1 MPIMTSRL
9 VMKLFDADTVSDE
22 VAGSMIFNLKDY
34 IDQKG
39 GQPSSQFFWKNIYGS
54 PLGVSGKN
62 TKLMNDNPDMASHW
76 KGRILM

>member
-34 IDQKG
+34 IDQKTG
-39 GQPSSQFFWKNIYGS
+39 
-54 PLGVSGKN
+54 
-62 TKLMNDNPDMASHW
+62 
-76 KGRILM
+76 